1 MNESCKKMNSD
12 PLQYAPPITDSHERW
27 SYVEMQVGIG
37 ESTKKQ
43 DKRREI
49 LNKD

>member
-1 MNESCKKMNSD
+1 MNSD
-12 PLQYAPPITDSHERW
+12 PLQYAPPITDSHERR
-27 SYVEMQVGIG
+27 SFVEMQVGIG

-43 DKRREI
+43 AKRCEI